1 MSSAILYLTCTL
13 SELYPVLQTAQAE
26 IPQVGVAG
34 VTRPPRKHSHY
45 SRATVVVW
53 HLLLPVYASHG
64 WIPFM
69 WKCPYVITYKWQP
82 RGVTSMR
89 LLLLYSSPLSG
100 QAVSYSISF
109 YPSHITITQ
118 VLLNIFIVIHVW
130 VGKVY
135 VKLMYKQDMMHTCMP
150 YFACCTRCL
159 KK

>member
-1 MSSAILYLTCTL
+1 MHCKWAVPRTTDGVSR
-13 SELYPVLQTAQAE
+13 E
-26 IPQVGVAG
+26 IPQVGFAG

-135 VKLMYKQDMMHTCMP
+135 VSS
-150 YFACCTRCL
+150 CTSKIWCTHVHHILLAALTAWRSKMEALL
-159 KK
+159 KA